1 MLLLRAV
8 VGVVL
13 LVQGAFYIGEVNPTP
28 GTWLVGLTAVAGGAL
43 LLVGFL
49 TPIIGT
55 LVGLGALCIR
65 LSLVPVPP
73 PNLLEG
79 KLPAIEAAAMLIAI
93 VILGP
98 GAFSVDSRLFGRREV
113 IIPSPPPR

>member
-1 MLLLRAV
+1 L
-8 VGVVL
+8 L
-13 LVQGAFYIGEVNPTP
+13 LVQGEFYIGEQNPTP
-28 GTWLVGLTAVAGGAL
+28 GMWLVGLTALAGGAL

-65 LSLVPVPP
+65 LSMVPLPEP
-73 PNLLEG
+73 SLFDG
-79 KLPAIEAAAMLIAI
+79 KLPAIQAAAMLIAI

-98 GAFSVDSRLFGRREV
+98 GAFSVDSRVFGRREV
-113 IIPSPPPR
+113 IIPSPPR